1 MEAAAQGMIT
11 TVAVAECGCAVEA
24 GAAGF
29 SIRQCATHAAAPA
42 MLAALEAILTIEV
55 RADGLRG
62 SGMVD
67 DSDLKALRV
76 CAGQARRVLALARG
90 KVK

>member
-29 SIRQCATHAAAPA
+29 SIRQCPTHAAAPA
-42 MLAALEAILTIEV
+42 MLAALEAITEEWYGLWVGSHSKFSPAEV
-55 RADGLRG
+55 KYAQQVEASARA
-62 SGMVD
+62 
-67 DSDLKALRV
+67 AI
-76 CAGQARRVLALARG
+76 ALARG
-90 KVK
+90 EVK

>member
-1 MEAAAQGMIT
+1 MTTEQANGYNDSAEADARI
-11 TVAVAECGCAVEA
+11 
-24 GAAGF
+24 
-29 SIRQCATHAAAPA
+29 IAAAPA
-42 MLAALEAILTIEV
+42 MLAALEAILAIEV